1 VFQWMFLGVNMQ
13 PRSLKLVIS
22 MFCLALFL
30 SACKGSQPTPTPTTD
45 IEALKNAAAQTA
57 SAFLTAT
64 ALAVPNQTATPTT
77 TATATQAPATPTPS
91 QTLTPPPVGT
101 ITVTAGVSLGENAV
115 FVADVTVPD
124 GTTYKPGEV
133 FTKTWRIKN
142 AGNSTWTPGYALVF
156 VSGDKLSA
164 PDRMGLLSNV
174 SPGGTVDISV
184 SMAAPANAGSYRGF
198 WRIKNTSGQ
207 FLGDTVY
214 VDIKVAAG
222 ATSTVTSTSSGAV
235 SASTATVTPTS
246 TSSSATLSISNVSIS
261 ANPTDFSGSCPQTYT
276 FTGKFTLNI
285 PASITYK
292 LEAGSDDPS
301 FVFTLP
307 SAQTTNFGAGD
318 QVVTYVLDFT
328 NSVSGWV
335 RLHISAPIDVSS
347 SQTAFTLT
355 CEP

>member
-1 VFQWMFLGVNMQ
+1 MFLGVNMQ

-77 TATATQAPATPTPS
+77 PTLTPAPATPTPN
-91 QTLTPPPVGT
+91 QTATLAVPGT
-101 ITVTAGVSLGENAV
+101 STATAGVSLGEYAV

-124 GTTYKPGEV
+124 GTTYNPGEV

-164 PDRMGLLSNV
+164 PDRMGLLANV
-174 SPGGTVDISV
+174 SPGASVDISV
-184 SMAAPANAGSYRGF
+184 NMAAPANAGSYRGF
-198 WRIKNTSGQ
+198 WRIMNTSGQ
-207 FLGDTVY
+207 YLGDTVY

-222 ATSTVTSTSSGAV
+222 ATSTVTSTSSGSV
-235 SASTATVTPTS
+235 SVSTATLTPSPTQ
-246 TSSSATLSISNVSIS
+246 SSATLSITNVSIS
-261 ANPTDFSGSCPQTYT
+261 ANPTEFNGSCPKTYI

-292 LEAGSDDPS
+292 LEAGSDDPA

-307 SAQTTNFGAGD
+307 PSQTTNFGAGD
-318 QVVTYVLDFT
+318 QVVTYVLDFS
-328 NSVSGWV
+328 NSVTGWV
-335 RLHISAPIDVSS
+335 RLHITAPVDVSS